1 MKVDTD
7 YERILYVNNQALL
20 LHNREYRWLTAK
32 NMIFKFPLS
41 QGIVLHIS
49 WRVECF
55 IPSSALHV

>member
-7 YERILYVNNQALL
+7 YERIVYQALL

-32 NMIFKFPLS
+32 NMIFKFTLS